1 MNVNRQGVAGR
12 PGTALFV
19 AAAAVCLVAAVVLQV
34 VRDRRYSM
42 REHVAER
49 ILYVRSGEAVKRM
62 TLGFDALA
70 ADVYW
75 IRAIQHY
82 GGDRRTGTGPRRYE
96 LLYPLLDLTTT
107 LDPYFTIAYRFGAIF
122 LSEAVPGGP
131 GRPDQAERLLRKGIA
146 AQPGKWQYYYDIGFV
161 HYWHARDYAA
171 AASWFQRAQEQP
183 NAPNWLQPLIAGM
196 LTTGN
201 DRAAA
206 RFLWQQMLQSDQEWL
221 RRNAERRLLQI
232 DALDLVDKIDAFIKR
247 YPGPPGEQ
255 VTWEA
260 LMRRTPLRQV
270 PTDPTGTPIELD
282 PATGRASVAKTSP
295 LQPMPN
301 LDRRP
306 PS

>member
-1 MNVNRQGVAGR
+1 MR
-12 PGTALFV
+12 TLLV
-19 AAAAVCLVAAVVLQV
+19 AAAIVCLLTAVGLQT
-34 VRDRRYSM
+34 VRDRTYSM
-42 REHVAER
+42 REQVAER

-161 HYWHARDYAA
+161 HYWHARDYQA
-171 AASWFQRAQEQP
+171 AASWFQRAQKQP
-183 NAPNWLQPLIAGM
+183 NSPNWLQPLTASM

-232 DALDLVDKIDAFIKR
+232 DALDLVDRIDAFIKR
-247 YPGPPGEQ
+247 NPGPPGEQ

-260 LMRRTPLRQV
+260 LMRRTPLRRV
-270 PTDPTGTPIELD
+270 PTDPAGTPIELD
-282 PATGRASVAKTSP
+282 PATGRASVSTTSP

-301 LDRRP
+301 LDRPIPNLDRRP